1 MERLS
6 RRTRVGED
14 TAVNATHDE
23 VLLDDS
29 SSRETPNTSKAA
41 SPQPVAQGISNP
53 QMNLA
58 ENNPSA
64 SETGSAPSL
73 PSDIQM
79 GEYGFFQNEQQ
90 WRELVEPGN
99 TDHLFSSLNWLW
111 PFDGWGDQIA
121 PHIGPPGAF

>member
-6 RRTRVGED
+6 RRTRVADD
-14 TAVNATHDE
+14 TTVDATHDE

-29 SSRETPNTSKAA
+29 SNRETPNPSKAV
-41 SPQPVAQGISNP
+41 SPQPATQGISNP
-53 QMNLA
+53 QMHLA

-64 SETGSAPSL
+64 SETPSAASL

-79 GEYGFFQNEQQ
+79 GDYGFFQNGQQ

-99 TDHLFSSLNWLW
+99 ADHLFSSLNWLW
-111 PFDGWGDQIA
+111 PFDEWGDQIT
-121 PHIGPPGAF
+121 PPTGPPGFL